1 MKYFVIT
8 DSTDTQVGL
17 RLAGIEGVVV
27 REEALAR
34 AAIQTAAADPDI
46 AVLLITEK
54 LAALCQDLIAPLKLT
69 AQRPLVVGMV
79 FYGDVASRGLTFVD
93 SQGELRCVSIN
104 MSGKDGSI
112 LLVEEDLNRPE

>member
-27 REEALAR
+27 REEPLVR
-34 AAIQTAAADPDI
+34 AATQNAADPDI

-69 AQRPLVVGMV
+69 AQRPLVVEIPDRHSAGR
-79 FYGDVASRGLTFVD
+79 APD
-93 SQGELRCVSIN
+93 SITRYIREAIGVKL
-104 MSGKDGSI
+104 
-112 LLVEEDLNRPE
+112 

>member
-27 REEALAR
+27 REPDQIR
-34 AAIQTAAADPDI
+34 TAIQAAVEDQEI

-54 LAALCQDLIAPLKLT
+54 LAAQCRDLIDPMKLT
-69 AQRPLVVGMV
+69 AQRPLVVEIPDRHSSGR
-79 FYGDVASRGLTFVD
+79 APD
-93 SQGELRCVSIN
+93 SITRYIREAIGVKI
-104 MSGKDGSI
+104 
-112 LLVEEDLNRPE
+112 

>member
-27 REEALAR
+27 REESQVRSAVEA
-34 AAIQTAAADPDI
+34 AAADPEI

-54 LAALCQDLIAPLKLT
+54 LAALCGDLIIPMKQS
-69 AQRPLVVGMV
+69 AQRPLGG
-79 FYGDVASRGLTFVD
+79 GDPRPPQRRALPRFHHPLYPRGHRRQALMRF
-93 SQGELRCVSIN
+93 
-104 MSGKDGSI
+104 
-112 LLVEEDLNRPE
+112 

>member
-27 REEALAR
+27 REESQVRSAVE
-34 AAIQTAAADPDI
+34 AAADPEI

-54 LAALCQDLIAPLKLT
+54 LAALCGDLIIPMKQS
-69 AQRPLVVGMV
+69 AQRPLVVEIPDRHSAGR
-79 FYGDVASRGLTFVD
+79 SPD
-93 SQGELRCVSIN
+93 SITRYIREAIGVKL
-104 MSGKDGSI
+104 
-112 LLVEEDLNRPE
+112 